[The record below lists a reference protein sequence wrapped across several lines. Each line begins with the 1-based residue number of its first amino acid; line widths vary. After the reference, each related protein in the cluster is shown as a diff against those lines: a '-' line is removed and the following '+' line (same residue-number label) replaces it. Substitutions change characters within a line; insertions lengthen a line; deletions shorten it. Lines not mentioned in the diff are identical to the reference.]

1 MRRVVLALVAAT
13 LVLTAC
19 GEPDVDLELPP
30 RETGQHVLDT
40 AGILSGTESGTEVA
54 ERLADLAEAGLD
66 LVAVTYET
74 PQASLGE
81 NRRAGSLV
89 VEEWGADIALVAVA
103 VPGDFASTDADSRR
117 RFFGLEPADTFAVPG
132 GLRERIAEERAPP
145 LAEANDWPAVF
156 TMAIDEIE
164 RELLP

>member
-1 MRRVVLALVAAT
+1 MRRVVVLVVATLALAG
-13 LVLTAC
+13 C
-19 GEPDVDLELPP
+19 GEPDVDLELPA
-30 RETGQHVLDT
+30 REAGQQVLDT
-40 AGILSGTESGTEVA
+40 AGILSGSEVA
-54 ERLADLAEAGLD
+54 ERLSELAEAGLD
-66 LVAVTYET
+66 VVAVTYET

-103 VPGDFASTDADSRR
+103 VPGDFSSTDADSRR

-145 LAEANDWPAVF
+145 LAEANDWAAVF